1 MLTSSSGGAG
11 EEDAVPGVRER
22 VAHLKPG
29 HFQKGDVSPQLV
41 LVLPAAHHLWM
52 EVGGRG
58 EQEEEDRRDE
68 SEKAGQTPALPAA
81 SQVRKELP
89 GATRGIPSASSAH
102 CCSAL
107 VETHPAR
114 ELSTFQGRQ
123 DRLLPGPP
131 PASLHTHRN

>member
-41 LVLPAAHHLWM
+41 LVLPAAHHLCM

-58 EQEEEDRRDE
+58 EQEEEDRER
-68 SEKAGQTPALPAA
+68 
-81 SQVRKELP
+81 
-89 GATRGIPSASSAH
+89 
-102 CCSAL
+102 
-107 VETHPAR
+107 
-114 ELSTFQGRQ
+114 
-123 DRLLPGPP
+123 
-131 PASLHTHRN
+131 